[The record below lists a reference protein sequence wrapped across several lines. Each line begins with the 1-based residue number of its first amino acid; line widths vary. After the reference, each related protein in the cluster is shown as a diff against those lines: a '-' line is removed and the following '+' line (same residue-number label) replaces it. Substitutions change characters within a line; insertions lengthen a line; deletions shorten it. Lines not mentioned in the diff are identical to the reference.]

1 MEHRGIRVSEQL
13 MKLAEEILVDEKD
26 FIVPIK
32 KIWLKLSLLGKA
44 ETLSFEEF
52 SYMLQNDRR
61 FEVFDDLDS
70 TNETLFGNNKDDWEE
85 LGYYFGPRVM
95 LKTRKP
101 SRQEIGQILIN
112 KTEQI
117 FDNLKK
123 AWDLRPQDDE
133 EEEDQLL
140 QALASTQKLLR
151 TLVKEFPD
159 SSKKNRNLNIND
171 KRN

>member
-1 MEHRGIRVSEQL
+1 MKTNSEL
-13 MKLAEEILVDEKD
+13 MNIAQQVLSQEKD

-32 KIWLKLSLLGKA
+32 KIWLKLSLMGEA
-44 ETLSFEEF
+44 DELSFEEF
-52 SYMLQNDRR
+52 AFMLEQDER
-61 FEVFDDLDS
+61 FEIFDDSESDS
-70 TNETLFGNNKDDWEE
+70 EILLGENKDDLEE

-101 SRQEIGQILIN
+101 SRQEIGKILIQ

-117 FDNLKK
+117 FHNLKK
-123 AWDLRPQDDE
+123 AWDLRPDDE

-151 TLVKEFPD
+151 TLVKEFPNSRHD
-159 SSKKNRNLNIND
+159 FKKSKKL
-171 KRN
+171 KK

>member
-1 MEHRGIRVSEQL
+1 MNIQTMNIVEKIL
-13 MKLAEEILVDEKD
+13 NEERD

-32 KIWLKLSLLGKA
+32 KIWLKVSLLGYA
-44 ETLSFEEF
+44 DQLSFEEF
-52 SYMLQNDRR
+52 SFMLHEDDR
-61 FEVFDDLDS
+61 FEVYDDNDPNFES
-70 TNETLFGNNKDDWEE
+70 LFGENKIELEE

-101 SRQEIGQILIN
+101 SRIEIGKILIT

-123 AWDLRPQDDE
+123 AWEVRPQDED
-133 EEEDQLL
+133 EEDQLL

-151 TLVKEFPD
+151 TLQREFPD
-159 SSKKNRNLNIND
+159 SNK
-171 KRN
+171 

>member
-1 MEHRGIRVSEQL
+1 MNIQTMNFAEQVL
-13 MKLAEEILVDEKD
+13 NEEKD

-44 ETLSFEEF
+44 EKLSFEEF
-52 SYMLQNDRR
+52 SFMLHQDER
-61 FEVFDDLDS
+61 FEVIDNS
-70 TNETLFGNNKDDWEE
+70 ETDTEELLGNNKDDLEE

-95 LKTRKP
+95 LKSRRP
-101 SRQEIGQILIN
+101 SRHEIGQILIK

-123 AWDLRPQDDE
+123 AWELRPENE

-140 QALASTQKLLR
+140 NALASTQKLLR
-151 TLVKEFPD
+151 TLGREFSDLNPDNGIKEKNSHKD
-159 SSKKNRNLNIND
+159 TKKH
-171 KRN
+171 KE